1 MNLKNTMIVCLA
13 ILAALLAGLFFGEQT
28 GEKVAAAKLEPQ
40 VTSLT
45 TERDRQD
52 RYIASLTDA
61 INFFQDSFS
70 YTTTA
75 SWYGSFEQGRPTASG
90 ERFDMEGMT
99 AAAPYLPLDTWWT
112 VTDVKSRRS
121 VVVRIN
127 DRGPWVIGR
136 GIDLSK
142 AAARALGFE
151 KAGLARVIMTP
162 KIGKED

>member
-99 AAAPYLPLDTWWT
+99 AAAPASGSAP
-112 VTDVKSRRS
+112 RRS
-121 VVVRIN
+121 ASPAAPTRVALATTAMRPPSPAASTALRSRFTN
-127 DRGPWVIGR
+127 TCSR
-136 GIDLSK
+136 
-142 AAARALGFE
+142 AAARAL
-151 KAGLARVIMTP
+151 RVSRV
-162 KIGKED
+162 